1 MGQRFECCLQLN
13 NPPQSLMFTVT
24 GHAIHICHSCL
35 LTHFVM
41 KRKEVAELC
50 LVKVSDEFGLPVIV
64 LKGKAC
70 SICDKIVFLIGSSQ
84 NCKLVN
90 TLNVDSSGISSCCWQ
105 PRQVFS
111 SMCKFW
117 KRLFALQPFS
127 QFCRFG
133 TQNPTFFTF
142 NYLVAKQIKF

>member
-1 MGQRFECCLQLN
+1 
-13 NPPQSLMFTVT
+13 MFTVT

-84 NCKLVN
+84 NCKLGN

-105 PRQVFS
+105 PALHVKYSLPCANSGNVCLHCSLSVS
-111 SMCKFW
+111 S
-117 KRLFALQPFS
+117 AD
-127 QFCRFG
+127 
-133 TQNPTFFTF
+133 
-142 NYLVAKQIKF
+142 